1 MIIVDVPHGSPEWHR
16 ARHGVVTASA
26 IDQLLVGGGEGKI
39 PKYFGRSPMP
49 GVAPPTKR
57 APSQLVVWEALAD
70 GPQPLASSSGLNAL
84 RARKAVVEYDPPP
97 DAKPPHKP
105 IMLSP
110 KRDAYMA
117 RLLHE
122 WCTGSDGW
130 EPLGSKRWIEH
141 GHACEGEAADYFAWT
156 ERKELRPGGLVY
168 RDESRTAA
176 CSPDALVYTPDMAG
190 VPEKA
195 PAWRFP
201 SAGLELKCPAGW
213 THIRYLRAGV
223 MPPDYVPQVQFSLW
237 VTGLSRWYFMSY
249 ARTPEDP
256 LLAWRPGTSMP
267 PLLLEVEPDPRW
279 QDAFDE
285 HVPTFV
291 AEMLA
296 AREELLAMGVR
307 AAE

>member
-16 ARHGVVTASA
+16 ARHGVLTASA
-26 IDQLLVGGGEGKI
+26 IDQLFVGGGEGKI

-49 GVAPPTKR
+49 GVEAPTKR
-57 APSQLVVWEALAD
+57 APSQLAVWEALAD
-70 GPQPLASSSGLNAL
+70 GPQPLAASSGLNAL

-141 GHACEGEAADYFAWT
+141 GHACEGEALDYLQLHLDCDVQPVGIVFGSET
-156 ERKELRPGGLVY
+156 
-168 RDESRTAA
+168 RTVA
-176 CSPDALVYTPDMAG
+176 CSPDG
-190 VPEKA
+190 IHKA
-195 PAWRFP
+195 PRPDF
-201 SAGLELKCPAGW
+201 GVELKCPAGW

-223 MPPDYVPQVQFSLW
+223 MPPEYVPQVQFSLW

-256 LLAWRPGTSMP
+256 LMAWRPGSSMP
-267 PLLLEVEPDPRW
+267 PLLLEVEPDERW
-279 QDAFDE
+279 QDAFNE

-291 AEMLA
+291 SEMLA